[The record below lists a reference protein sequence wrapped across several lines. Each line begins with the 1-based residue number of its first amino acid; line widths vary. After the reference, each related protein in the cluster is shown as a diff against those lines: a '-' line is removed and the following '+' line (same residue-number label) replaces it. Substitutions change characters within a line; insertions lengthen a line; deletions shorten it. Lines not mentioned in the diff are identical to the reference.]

1 MLLFLKNFNI
11 FYNIVAATTARLLLL
26 LQGRYCCNAVVAVF
40 LLKNWICFYC
50 NVASP
55 LQRFLLKNFFW
66 STRDTVNTKPNWC
79 KNTTCI
85 SCLYSHQILFS
96 FQKQE
101 KYMDIKPSAIDLFK
115 DMHCSK
121 KNGFFWKCSES
132 NCEYSFCFLHLYWK
146 LATRTMLY

>member
-1 MLLFLKNFNI
+1 MLQ
-11 FYNIVAATTARLLLL
+11 YWCCYVAATTARLLL
-26 LQGRYCCNAVVAVF
+26 LQGRYCCNAVVVVF
-40 LLKNWICFYC
+40 LLKNWICIYC

-66 STRDTVNTKPNWC
+66 SSRDTVNTKPNWC
-79 KNTTCI
+79 KNPTCI

-121 KNGFFWKCSES
+121 KKGFSENVKKAIVSTRFLLCLFWKI
-132 NCEYSFCFLHLYWK
+132 
-146 LATRTMLY
+146 TTTTMLY